1 MAIRISSPEVVR
13 KNSLCIEHLEQAMKK
28 AAAIPTSDELLSLS
42 QGNSFEV
49 RKEHD
54 HSDITEILQP

>member
-1 MAIRISSPEVVR
+1 
-13 KNSLCIEHLEQAMKK
+13 MKK